1 MPSYIIDRD
10 YRLLYFDSVTKL
22 RFPKVTA
29 GEVCYRVFNK
39 TENPCRGCRC
49 FQYDSEKK
57 TRYYNRNVEREVLTS
72 FTPLSGAKENDAW
85 LVTLE
90 EYVPDTDVEDENP
103 EGFSDSESVDEVDL
117 LTGLYRYRTFARRA
131 ISMLRKKPMDQWAMM
146 AVDIRHFKLFN
157 LQFGDDAGDQILSQI
172 GTYLNSIQQQ
182 KTGNCEVGY
191 WGEDDFYLVL
201 PDDDGLIRQ
210 IETGII
216 RLIEKYDRQNSFPP
230 CIGVYHLT
238 EHASFR
244 SLCDRAQLAASA
256 AKQRVRDR
264 IVYFEESMIKDLEHR
279 HELGNAIRKGLK
291 NREFVVF
298 MQPKCNLNTGKIV
311 GMEALARWKKAD
323 GAIVLPGDFIPYMEE
338 TGLITDLDVYM
349 WEEVCRELRSV
360 MDDEKEMLLPVSVN
374 VSIADVYALD
384 VPEVFRTLV
393 ERYGVPP
400 KYLEVEITESIYA
413 RDTER
418 INDMVH
424 QLRKDGVTVL
434 MDDFGSGYSSLN
446 MLKDISVDILKI
458 DMNFLAM
465 NGENEHRGIDILR
478 SVIQLADKMQI
489 AVIAEGVE
497 TREQIELLRKMGCVY
512 GQGYYYYRPMPMK
525 ELQKLI
531 AQKENIDICGIP
543 NRKNHIGWREGI

>member
-1 MPSYIIDRD
+1 
-10 YRLLYFDSVTKL
+10 
-22 RFPKVTA
+22 
-29 GEVCYRVFNK
+29 
-39 TENPCRGCRC
+39 
-49 FQYDSEKK
+49 
-57 TRYYNRNVEREVLTS
+57 
-72 FTPLSGAKENDAW
+72 
-85 LVTLE
+85 
-90 EYVPDTDVEDENP
+90 
-103 EGFSDSESVDEVDL
+103 
-117 LTGLYRYRTFARRA
+117 
-131 ISMLRKKPMDQWAMM
+131 
-146 AVDIRHFKLFN
+146 
-157 LQFGDDAGDQILSQI
+157 
-172 GTYLNSIQQQ
+172 
-182 KTGNCEVGY
+182 
-191 WGEDDFYLVL
+191 
-201 PDDDGLIRQ
+201 
-210 IETGII
+210 
-216 RLIEKYDRQNSFPP
+216 
-230 CIGVYHLT
+230 
-238 EHASFR
+238 
-244 SLCDRAQLAASA
+244 
-256 AKQRVRDR
+256 
-264 IVYFEESMIKDLEHR
+264 MIKDLEHR

-311 GMEALARWKKAD
+311 GMEALARWKKVD
-323 GAIVLPGDFIPYMEE
+323 GAIVPPGDFIPYMEE

-384 VPEVFRTLV
+384 VPEVFRTLA

-512 GQGYYYYRPMPMK
+512 GQGYYYYRPMPMR
-525 ELQKLI
+525 ELRKLI

>member
-1 MPSYIIDRD
+1 
-10 YRLLYFDSVTKL
+10 
-22 RFPKVTA
+22 
-29 GEVCYRVFNK
+29 
-39 TENPCRGCRC
+39 
-49 FQYDSEKK
+49 
-57 TRYYNRNVEREVLTS
+57 
-72 FTPLSGAKENDAW
+72 
-85 LVTLE
+85 
-90 EYVPDTDVEDENP
+90 
-103 EGFSDSESVDEVDL
+103 
-117 LTGLYRYRTFARRA
+117 
-131 ISMLRKKPMDQWAMM
+131 MM

-311 GMEALARWKKAD
+311 GMEALARWKKGRWRYCAAGRFYSVHGRNRID
-323 GAIVLPGDFIPYMEE
+323 YGSGCLYVGRGLPGA
-338 TGLITDLDVYM
+338 
-349 WEEVCRELRSV
+349 SV
-360 MDDEKEMLLPVSVN
+360 
-374 VSIADVYALD
+374 
-384 VPEVFRTLV
+384 RH
-393 ERYGVPP
+393 G
-400 KYLEVEITESIYA
+400 
-413 RDTER
+413 
-418 INDMVH
+418 
-424 QLRKDGVTVL
+424 
-434 MDDFGSGYSSLN
+434 
-446 MLKDISVDILKI
+446 
-458 DMNFLAM
+458 
-465 NGENEHRGIDILR
+465 
-478 SVIQLADKMQI
+478 
-489 AVIAEGVE
+489 
-497 TREQIELLRKMGCVY
+497 
-512 GQGYYYYRPMPMK
+512 
-525 ELQKLI
+525 
-531 AQKENIDICGIP
+531 
-543 NRKNHIGWREGI
+543 